1 MNCLPQTYVCCIVLA
16 VLGAALAEPPTNGY
30 LPPQAGNRNFGSGGS
45 GYPGS
50 GSGSGFGGGYSSG
63 GSGFGRGG
71 DDGPS
76 EPANYEFRYDVKDAE
91 SGNDFGHMESRK
103 GDFAQ
108 GRYYVLLPDG
118 RTLIVSYTAD
128 ENGYQ
133 PEIKY
138 EGEARQGGAGGYG
151 GSGAGGYSNG
161 GYSNGGGAGGFGG
174 NGGHHG
180 GSGSYDSS
188 SGYRY

>member
-76 EPANYEFRYDVKDAE
+76 VSTSPPDLPRNFYLDAGTIVFSVIQEPANYEFRYDVKDAE

-133 PEIKY
+133 PEVSLHSDG
-138 EGEARQGGAGGYG
+138 EGEE
-151 GSGAGGYSNG
+151 
-161 GYSNGGGAGGFGG
+161 
-174 NGGHHG
+174 
-180 GSGSYDSS
+180 
-188 SGYRY
+188 